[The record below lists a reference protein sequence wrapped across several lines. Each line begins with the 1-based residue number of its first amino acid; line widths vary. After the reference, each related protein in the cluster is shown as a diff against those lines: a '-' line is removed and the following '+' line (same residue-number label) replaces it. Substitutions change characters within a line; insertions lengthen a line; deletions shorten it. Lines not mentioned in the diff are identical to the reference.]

1 VTALAVLHHI
11 PGFDTR
17 QRFVQA
23 ARACLK
29 PDGVLI
35 LSNWRFVQNPRM
47 QRKMLPWSA
56 AGLSEADV
64 EPGDYLLDWKK
75 DGAGMRYAH
84 QLDEAEVAALAA
96 GAGLEVVEQ
105 FVADGRE
112 GDLSLYS
119 VLRAPGV

>member
-1 VTALAVLHHI
+1 
-11 PGFDTR
+11 
-17 QRFVQA
+17 
-23 ARACLK
+23 
-29 PDGVLI
+29 
-35 LSNWRFVQNPRM
+35 M
-47 QRKMLPWSA
+47 QRKMLTWSA

-75 DGAGMRYAH
+75 DGPGMRYAH
-84 QLDEAEVAALAA
+84 QLGEAEVAALAA